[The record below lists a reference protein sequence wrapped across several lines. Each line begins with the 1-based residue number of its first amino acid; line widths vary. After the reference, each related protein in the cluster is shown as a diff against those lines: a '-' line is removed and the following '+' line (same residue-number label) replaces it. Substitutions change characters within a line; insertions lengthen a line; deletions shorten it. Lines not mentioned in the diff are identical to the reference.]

1 MTRMC
6 ALGEFICSHN
16 HALKI
21 WNIFKFNK
29 INELKVGTV
38 GAL

>member
-1 MTRMC
+1 MTRVC

-16 HALKI
+16 HALKT
-21 WNIFKFNK
+21 WNKAKSNK

-38 GAL
+38 DAL